1 MPRVLNYKTHG
12 CPDNAVY
19 IGRPVPS
26 KRIRGS
32 KWANPYPLR
41 RNASPEQRVEV
52 IAKYELYLYDS
63 GLIKNVH
70 ELRGNDLVCWC
81 APKPCHG
88 DVLLRLA
95 NAEKPAENDDNEADF
110 GSNRKP

>member
-26 KRIRGS
+26 KRIRES

-41 RNASPEQRVEV
+41 RNASPEQCVEV

-63 GLIKNVH
+63 GLIKDVH
-70 ELRGNDLVCWC
+70 ELHGNDLVCWC
-81 APKPCHG
+81 APEA
-88 DVLLRLA
+88 LSRRRA
-95 NAEKPAENDDNEADF
+95 AEARQCRGASGE
-110 GSNRKP
+110 RR

>member
-1 MPRVLNYKTHG
+1 MPHVLNYRTHG
-12 CPDNAVY
+12 CPDGAVY

-41 RNASPEQRVEV
+41 RNGTRKEGAQV
-52 IAKYELYLYDS
+52 IAKYERHLYDS
-63 GLIKNVH
+63 GLVKDVH
-70 ELRGNDLVCWC
+70 ELRGRDLVCWC
-81 APKPCHG
+81 APEPCHG

-95 NAEKPAENDDNEADF
+95 ND
-110 GSNRKP
+110 